1 MASSTVFCFSMPK
14 SATIRLACHTPFFD
28 FEVDTD
34 VLRLADLVDA
44 NDDGVAV
51 GSALDGDVLLTF
63 SNGAS
68 VELNGV
74 QNPKIDTLAE
84 LAQFITVD
92 FG

>member
-1 MASSTVFCFSMPK
+1 
-14 SATIRLACHTPFFD
+14 
-28 FEVDTD
+28 

-74 QNPKIDTLAE
+74 QNQNVDTLIE